1 MQILHVAP
9 ETGLARRLKSLAGR
23 YVPVDRDISRY
34 STLMPEAKQIDL
46 CSFDAAALGTFD
58 LILHMHVLSQ
68 LPCDPSSVLVKLAG
82 MLSDGGAMYFSV
94 PIRRDFFTIQ
104 DPSYSL
110 GPEGRK
116 ARFGSE
122 ENWRVFGDGD
132 VESMLNARLPGR
144 LEVVD
149 PSEYYSVEE
158 IFQIGVAPTVSRLNG
173 DTIFKF
179 KNNARRIGSNLP
191 MVDGFELN

>member
-46 CSFDAAALGTFD
+46 CSFDAAALGRFD

-122 ENWRVFGDGD
+122 ENWRMFGDGD
-132 VESMLNARLPGR
+132 VEEVLGAKLPGR
-144 LEVVD
+144 LAPVD
-149 PSEYYSVEE
+149 PSDYFGVEE
-158 IFQIGVAPTVSRLNG
+158 LFQMSIAPANTRLCG
-173 DTIFKF
+173 DSIFKYLAPVGG
-179 KNNARRIGSNLP
+179 KLTTAL
-191 MVDGFELN
+191 